1 MGLLHGTCIEVDGA
15 GVILR
20 GPSGSGK
27 SDLALRLMDEGA
39 RLVADD
45 QIQTNVQ
52 SHRLLAAAPDT
63 IDGLIEVRGI
73 GVISVPSMAS
83 VEVELVIDLLP
94 PESVQRMP
102 EPSYVEI
109 EGIQLPLFFMT
120 PFEQSATAKLRLA
133 VRAVRH
139 DIVRNG

>member
-1 MGLLHGTCIEVDGA
+1 
-15 GVILR
+15 
-20 GPSGSGK
+20 
-27 SDLALRLMDEGA
+27 
-39 RLVADD
+39 
-45 QIQTNVQ
+45 
-52 SHRLLAAAPDT
+52 LAAAPDT